1 MKKSITMGLRE
12 RLVMIILIIGLG
24 GEIGKFGYDYLHV
37 EDELSSQGAGSV
49 NRTLYGISGVI
60 DKFITH
66 DNFDDVQWLL
76 ENLTVRREVIYS
88 ALVDPEGI
96 IISSNERKFI
106 GLSSSAFTDLIG
118 VIPFDAIG
126 NGKDIITWQHN
137 DGVAGAANVCV
148 LVDSALRQN
157 QCYKFLHWESYQERR
172 AMLIAEIIRSMAL
185 QIILITLLSL
195 GVWLVLGAG
204 VVSRAQAIYEA
215 AKRYE
220 RGDLNARASLH
231 GNDEFALIGDMVDK
245 SYARLTN
252 MIKQIITAFNTST
265 LHSDPFTA
273 GHEERVSD
281 LCRQLGQRA
290 GLSNVNLEAL
300 SVAAQVHDI
309 GQSEVPAEIML
320 SPKHLSDE
328 EFAFIR
334 QHCEVGADILSKID
348 FPWPIS
354 TIVLQHHENF
364 DGSGYPAG
372 LCGDEICIESR
383 IIRLADCYE
392 SLISHRPHRD
402 AMSIDTAKAFIGE
415 HAGRYFDPV
424 LVKHLFDLLEDG
436 YQFPEVLHIK
446 NMESRPDFVTNSL
459 LFNSDPDHCLEEADA
474 NLALREN
481 LEHAELVQAVE
492 RSIEAIA
499 KTLELRDPYT
509 AGHQKR
515 VADFSVMIGREMGMS
530 DFDLEGLRLAAVVHD
545 IGKIKIPISILTKP
559 RRLNEVEYRLM
570 RTHPRASYDI
580 LKGLEMPWPLADIA
594 HQHHE
599 AWDGSGYPQGLKGE
613 NILLQA
619 RIMMVADIVESMSSS
634 RPYRPALGVDAA
646 VSEIKRL
653 RGTMLDPNVVDAFIR
668 CLDSSHWAQSASSFV
683 RRSAVDI

>member
-1 MKKSITMGLRE
+1 MKKSLTIGLRD

-24 GEIGKFGYDYLHV
+24 GEIGKFGYDYLQV
-37 EDELSSQGAGSV
+37 DDELISQGTSNV
-49 NRTLYGISGVI
+49 NRTLFGMSGII
-60 DKFITH
+60 DKFITRG
-66 DNFDDVQWLL
+66 NFDDVQWLL
-76 ENLTVRREVIYS
+76 ENLTVRMEVIHS
-88 ALVDPEGI
+88 ALVNPDGTI
-96 IISSNERKFI
+96 VASNVRKYI
-106 GLSSSAFTDLIG
+106 GQPSSAFTELIG
-118 VIPFDAIG
+118 AMPMDALG
-126 NGKDIITWQHN
+126 SGRDINTWQYN
-137 DGVAGAANVCV
+137 NGTAGSANVCV
-148 LVDSALRQN
+148 LVDSELRQN
-157 QCYKFLHWESYQERR
+157 QCYKLIHWESYQERR
-172 AMLIAEIIRSMAL
+172 AILIAEIMRSIAL
-185 QIILITLLSL
+185 QVILITLLSL
-195 GVWLVLGAG
+195 GVWVVLGAG
-204 VVSRAQAIYEA
+204 VVSRAQAIYQA

-220 RGDLNARASLH
+220 QGDLNARAALH

-245 SYARLTN
+245 SYSRITN

-281 LCRQLGQRA
+281 LCRHLGQRL
-290 GLSNVNLEAL
+290 GLSNVKLEAL
-300 SVAAQVHDI
+300 SVAAQIHDI

-328 EFAFIR
+328 EFAFIK

-354 TIVLQHHENF
+354 SIVLQHHENF

-372 LCGDEICIESR
+372 LCGEEICIESR

-402 AMSIDTAKAFIGE
+402 AMSMEAAKAFIGE
-415 HAGRYFDPV
+415 HSGHYFDPV
-424 LVKHLFDLLEDG
+424 LVKHLFELLEDG

-446 NMESRPDFVTNSL
+446 NMESRPDFVNRSL
-459 LFNSDPDHCLEEADA
+459 LFNTDPDHCLKETDA

-515 VADFSVMIGREMGMS
+515 VADVSVMIGREMGMS

-559 RRLNEVEYRLM
+559 RRLNDVEFQLM

-580 LKGLEMPWPLADIA
+580 LQGLEMPWPVADIA

-613 NILLQA
+613 DILLQA
-619 RIMMVADIVESMSSS
+619 RIMMVADIIESMSSS

-646 VSEIKRL
+646 VSEVKRL
-653 RGTMLDPNVVDAFIR
+653 RGSKLDPNVVDAFLR
-668 CLDSSHWAQSASSFV
+668 CLDIDHWSQSSSTFA
-683 RRSAVDI
+683 RRKAVDI